1 MSDSPRRSPTVA
13 LLTLSRIA
21 ELELARVLEP
31 HALSLR
37 KFDILTRIG
46 TVPGLSTADL
56 ARRTGIDAAA
66 LAPMLRSLQDAGLTR
81 PADERG
87 ATVGITPAGSRL
99 LATLAPQIASVDAR
113 LFNEHDADA
122 ATLANALL
130 AATAE
135 SIAEP
140 VD

>member
-13 LLTLSRIA
+13 LLTLSRVA

-46 TVPGLSTADL
+46 TVPGMSTADL
-56 ARRTGIDAAA
+56 ARRTGLDAAA

-87 ATVGITPAGSRL
+87 ATVGITPAGARL
-99 LATLAPQIASVDAR
+99 LADLSPQLAAIDAR
-113 LFNEHDADA
+113 LFDDEDGDARA
-122 ATLANALL
+122 LANALL

-135 SIAEP
+135 TSAEP
-140 VD
+140 QD